1 MTRRRNVATLALSL
15 TFVAGAAQS
24 QESMPPPAQPDRPS
38 TAERNGLDERAVG
51 IFLAAQEALA
61 ETKDIA
67 VTIRSEIQAES
78 GPLAAFKLGADG
90 NAWIR
95 QEEGGL
101 WTRSMIGHSDEIGS
115 NEQLAFTVV
124 KSDNKASWIDPE
136 NQEVI
141 HAIGRYAKGKYYSNA
156 DLLGLH
162 YLFQVK
168 PYARELRAAKLEVLG
183 TEAVD
188 NTLCNIVR
196 VEYSG
201 RELPRR
207 WYISTTD
214 GFPRKIVEELMEGAT
229 RTYDFTDV
237 EIDSGIDDARFAIK
251 VPANYV
257 EKNLPDRQAAQNAAS
272 PEQTA
277 VTNSDDSMGQYG
289 VEIGDLG
296 APFTASNI
304 FGEEY
309 DLKDYAGKP
318 VLLFFWASWVPSTSI
333 VANEIIELND
343 YLGDDGQLLS
353 FALRERTPEAAV
365 NLMLEEDR
373 EDVVVL
379 TSGGRAG
386 NVYNIAK
393 MPAIV
398 ILDSDG
404 RIAYRTENYVIEDTI
419 NEIKTKLDELR

>member
-1 MTRRRNVATLALSL
+1 MTRRRHVAQIAL
-15 TFVAGAAQS
+15 TFALIAGTSQS
-24 QESMPPPAQPDRPS
+24 QESMPPPAEPERP
-38 TAERNGLDERAVG
+38 TRAERAGLDERAFD
-51 IFLAAQEALA
+51 ILTSAQEALA
-61 ETKDIA
+61 ETKDIGL
-67 VTIRSEIQAES
+67 TIRSEIHAES

-90 NAWIR
+90 NAWLR
-95 QEEGGL
+95 QEEGGQ
-101 WTRSMIGHSDEIGS
+101 WTRSMVGTADEIGAGG
-115 NEQLAFTVV
+115 QLSFTVV
-124 KSDNKASWIDPE
+124 KSGSKASWIDPE

-141 HAIGRYAKGKYYSNA
+141 HAVGHYAKGKYYSSV

-162 YLFQVK
+162 YLFQVT
-168 PYARELRAAKLEVLG
+168 PYARELGSTKLEVLG

-207 WYISTTD
+207 WYISATD
-214 GFPRKIVEELMEGAT
+214 GFPRRIVEELMEGAT
-229 RTYDFTDV
+229 RTYDFTNV
-237 EIDSGIDDARFAIK
+237 QIDGGIDESRFSIA
-251 VPANYV
+251 VPSTYV
-257 EKNLPDRQAAQNAAS
+257 EKNLPDNQAAQTTAPQQEAA
-272 PEQTA
+272 
-277 VTNSDDSMGQYG
+277 TNPMGQFG

-296 APFTASNI
+296 APFTASDI

-318 VLLFFWASWVPSTSI
+318 VVLFFWASWVPSTAL
-333 VANEIIELND
+333 VANEIIEIND
-343 YLGDDGQLLS
+343 YLGEDGKLLS
-353 FALRERTPEAAV
+353 FALRERTPETAV
-365 NLMLEEDR
+365 NLMLEEER

-393 MPAIV
+393 LPSIV

-404 RIAYRTENYVIEDTI
+404 KIAYRNEHYAIEDTI
-419 NEIKTKLDELR
+419 NDIKAKLDELR